1 LSANRF
7 EEVNNYSGRMTRR
20 KAIWQSA
27 WDRRP
32 GWQPHPSGVVIMTH
46 LPKSLANPVNHFFAK
61 QRHFSRAHARNSPK
75 CIAVMVW

>member
-27 WDRRP
+27 RDRRP
-32 GWQPHPSGVVIMTH
+32 GWSPHPVDAAIVAH
-46 LPKSLANPVNHFFAK
+46 LPKSLAGPVNYFFAK
-61 QRHFSRAHARNSPK
+61 QRHFSRARARNSPK
-75 CIAVMVW
+75 